1 MAKPSEFNSVIFSQL
16 LLKLLDQGSRSPRTM
31 RLTAMHVAGLWL
43 KFPAVTKYY
52 IEELYLLSIHG
63 GGMR

>member
-1 MAKPSEFNSVIFSQL
+1 MAFLKL
-16 LLKLLDQGSRSPRTM
+16 LLKLRDQGSRSPRRM

-43 KFPAVTKYY
+43 KFPSITKYY
-52 IEELYLLSIHG
+52 IEELYLVSIHG

>member
-1 MAKPSEFNSVIFSQL
+1 MVFLKL
-16 LLKLLDQGSRSPRTM
+16 LLKLHDQGSRSARTM

-43 KFPAVTKYY
+43 KFPAITKYY
-52 IEELYLLSIHG
+52 IEELYLVSIHG

>member
-1 MAKPSEFNSVIFSQL
+1 
-16 LLKLLDQGSRSPRTM
+16 M

>member
-1 MAKPSEFNSVIFSQL
+1 MVFLKL
-16 LLKLLDQGSRSPRTM
+16 LLKLRDQGSRSPRRM

-43 KFPAVTKYY
+43 KFPAITKYY
-52 IEELYLLSIHG
+52 IEELYLVSIHG